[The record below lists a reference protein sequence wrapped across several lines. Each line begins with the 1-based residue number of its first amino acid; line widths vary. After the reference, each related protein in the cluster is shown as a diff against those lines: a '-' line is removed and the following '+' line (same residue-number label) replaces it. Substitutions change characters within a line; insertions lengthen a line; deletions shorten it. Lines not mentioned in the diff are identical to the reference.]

1 MSWHNGICITTKY
14 HSDFV
19 EARELPCN
27 LKDWFEN
34 QYEYSGWYDGC
45 EILISDSDQDKIW
58 NWHSMTTPLRFSKW
72 LDNNDEASNYEI
84 VIGPDGKQITD
95 KEIQNYFIDYDEG
108 DNIQHIAFV
117 FRCLAYTLNLSIHSS
132 LEALLR

>member
-58 NWHSMTTPLRFSKW
+58 DWHTMTTQGRFSKW
-72 LDNNDEASNYEI
+72 LDNNNEANNYEI
-84 VIGPDGKQITD
+84 VIGPDGKQISD

-117 FRCLAYTLNLSIHSS
+117 FSLHS
-132 LEALLR
+132 

>member
-27 LKDWFEN
+27 LQDWFEN
-34 QYEYSGWYDGC
+34 QYEYGGWYDSC
-45 EILISDSDQDKIW
+45 EVLISDSDQDKIW
-58 NWHSMTTPLRFSKW
+58 NWHSITTEDRWNKW
-72 LDNNDEASNYEI
+72 IDNNDEAGGYEMI
-84 VIGPDGKQITD
+84 IGPEGKQLNSFSD
-95 KEIQNYFIDYDEG
+95 VRDLFINYDEG

-117 FRCLAYTLNLSIHSS
+117 FS
-132 LEALLR
+132 LHA

>member
-34 QYEYSGWYDGC
+34 QYEYGGWYDGC
-45 EILISDSDQDKIW
+45 EIVLSDSDQDKIW
-58 NWHSMTTPLRFSKW
+58 DWHSITTKDRWNKW
-72 LDNNDEASNYEI
+72 IDNNDEAGEYEI
-84 VIGPDGKQITD
+84 IIGPNGKQINSW
-95 KEIQNYFIDYDEG
+95 KEVQNYFIDYDEG
-108 DNIQHIAFV
+108 EEIQHIVFV
-117 FRCLAYTLNLSIHSS
+117 FTLH
-132 LEALLR
+132 A

>member
-34 QYEYSGWYDGC
+34 QYEYGGWYDSC
-45 EILISDSDQDKIW
+45 EVLISDSDQDKIW
-58 NWHSMTTPLRFSKW
+58 DWHSITTEDRWNKW
-72 LDNNDEASNYEI
+72 IDNNHEASGYEMI
-84 VIGPDGKQITD
+84 IGPDGKQIGD
-95 KEIQNYFIDYDEG
+95 SDIENYFIDYDEG
-108 DNIQHIAFV
+108 EEIQHIVFV
-117 FRCLAYTLNLSIHSS
+117 FSLHS
-132 LEALLR
+132 

>member
-58 NWHSMTTPLRFSKW
+58 DWHSMTTQGRFSKW
-72 LDNNDEASNYEI
+72 LDNNNEANNYEI
-84 VIGPDGKQITD
+84 VIGPDGKQISD

-117 FRCLAYTLNLSIHSS
+117 FSLHS
-132 LEALLR
+132 

>member
-19 EARELPCN
+19 EARQLPCN

-58 NWHSMTTPLRFSKW
+58 NWHSITTEDRWNKW
-72 LDNNDEASNYEI
+72 IENNDEAGGYEI
-84 VIGPDGKQITD
+84 PWFPGG
-95 KEIQNYFIDYDEG
+95 EF
-108 DNIQHIAFV
+108 
-117 FRCLAYTLNLSIHSS
+117 S
-132 LEALLR
+132 